1 MMSTLFHPE
10 TDGASE
16 RTNQSIGQ
24 ILQTMVEPNQTNWV
38 DKIPLVEF
46 TINSNI
52 SSSTG
57 FAPFKL
63 NFQS

>member
-1 MMSTLFHPE
+1 MMSASCHPE

-16 RTNQSIGQ
+16 QVNRSIGQ
-24 ILQTMVEPNQTNWV
+24 ILQTMVEPNQTDWV

-46 TINSNI
+46 AINSNI

-57 FAPFKL
+57 FAPFEL
-63 NFQS
+63 TI